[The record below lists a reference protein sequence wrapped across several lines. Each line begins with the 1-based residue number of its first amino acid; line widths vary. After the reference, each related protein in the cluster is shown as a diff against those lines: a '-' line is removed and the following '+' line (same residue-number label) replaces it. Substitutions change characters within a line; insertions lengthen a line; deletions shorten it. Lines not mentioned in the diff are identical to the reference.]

1 MEKSRIL
8 LGEKMISTNILVK
21 VALLTATAYLLSF
34 IRVPLPLFPEYLKLD
49 IAELPALI
57 AGFAFGPIYGVMVIF
72 IRNVI
77 EVFTKST
84 TGGVGNLSNFIIGS
98 TFVLTA
104 GLIYRYNKS
113 KRTAIIGVICG
124 TLAMTFLGLLS
135 NKYVIFPMYGVPA
148 DWIVLFTFV
157 VPFNLIKGAVNSLVV
172 ILLYKKI
179 SILLK

>member
-1 MEKSRIL
+1 
-8 LGEKMISTNILVK
+8 
-21 VALLTATAYLLSF
+21 
-34 IRVPLPLFPEYLKLD
+34 
-49 IAELPALI
+49 
-57 AGFAFGPIYGVMVIF
+57 
-72 IRNVI
+72 
-77 EVFTKST
+77 
-84 TGGVGNLSNFIIGS
+84 
-98 TFVLTA
+98 
-104 GLIYRYNKS
+104 
-113 KRTAIIGVICG
+113 CG